1 MDEKIKSKFASF
13 PEKPRTELLELRE
26 LIFEIAKSINAGSV
40 EEDLKWGQLSYRT
53 HQGSPIRIDWSE
65 RKSAQISVFF
75 HCQTKLIATFR
86 ELYPDSFTY
95 YGSREL
101 SFPLGDKCCDKELAH
116 CISIAL
122 RYHKLKELPLLGA

>member
-13 PEKPRTELLELRE
+13 PENARTELLKLRA
-26 LIFEIAKSINAGSV
+26 LIFEIAESINVGSV

-53 HQGSPIRIDWSE
+53 LQGSPIRIDWSE
-65 RKSAQISVFF
+65 RKPAQISVFF

-95 YGSREL
+95 HGNREL
-101 SFPLGDKCCDKELAH
+101 AFPLGNNCCDKELAH

-122 RYHKLKELPLLGA
+122 QYHKLKELPLLGA